1 MASTSSTS
9 SSTGTGSVNF
19 STGLASGIDWSAVTD
34 ALIKADSYPLTKLQN
49 DVSNYTTQKNVFNA
63 LSSSLQTFES
73 KLKAIKDSTS
83 FGGKTTSISDL
94 PSGSVTPFTATIGS
108 GASSGDVKIRVEKLA
123 AAQRVR
129 SNGVSDAYAPLVAD
143 GQISIKS
150 GTNDA
155 ITIDVSSANGN
166 NSLQAI
172 ADTINAADKGVA
184 ASIVSDGTNQ
194 LLVVKST
201 ATGAANALTISD
213 TTNLGLADSAN
224 NLQDAADAVVW
235 VDGIRVTSATNSVSG
250 ALAGVTLNLSATT
263 DAEVTLHVADDVAG
277 TKQSLQDLV
286 DAYNSVNDLF
296 QSQLGSSTALAN
308 STVGGNAVFRSIQT
322 QLQQMLTT
330 GVSGIADGQIST
342 LAELGIQVA
351 DNTGKLEFKTSQFD
365 NIVSQGRYDEV
376 QAVLRSSGSTTD
388 NFATYIYGGSSVK
401 AGTYGIN
408 VTQAARQATAS
419 ATMAAPL
426 AADETLSVALNGGTA
441 VNVSLASGDTA
452 DAVVSKINAALKTAG
467 VSALASNSNGTL
479 SIASNAYGSAQSLTV
494 SSSLDGTG
502 TGFSAA
508 GATATGADVK
518 GTIGGFAA
526 HGSGRDLIG
535 DDGTDVAGLTVR
547 IYATDSM
554 VTQKSGNFG
563 TVGFSAGA
571 VDQFVAQIDGITDP
585 LTGTIHATTTNLD
598 EQIKEANDQIATV
611 QARLDSKREL
621 LTKQFS
627 AAEQAVSQLNQL
639 LASLNAKTSSS

>member
-250 ALAGVTLNLSATT
+250 AMAGVTLNLSATT

-296 QSQLGSSTALAN
+296 QSQ
-308 STVGGNAVFRSIQT
+308 
-322 QLQQMLTT
+322 
-330 GVSGIADGQIST
+330 
-342 LAELGIQVA
+342 
-351 DNTGKLEFKTSQFD
+351 
-365 NIVSQGRYDEV
+365 
-376 QAVLRSSGSTTD
+376 
-388 NFATYIYGGSSVK
+388 
-401 AGTYGIN
+401 
-408 VTQAARQATAS
+408 
-419 ATMAAPL
+419 
-426 AADETLSVALNGGTA
+426 
-441 VNVSLASGDTA
+441 
-452 DAVVSKINAALKTAG
+452 
-467 VSALASNSNGTL
+467 
-479 SIASNAYGSAQSLTV
+479 
-494 SSSLDGTG
+494 
-502 TGFSAA
+502 
-508 GATATGADVK
+508 
-518 GTIGGFAA
+518 
-526 HGSGRDLIG
+526 
-535 DDGTDVAGLTVR
+535 
-547 IYATDSM
+547 
-554 VTQKSGNFG
+554 
-563 TVGFSAGA
+563 
-571 VDQFVAQIDGITDP
+571 
-585 LTGTIHATTTNLD
+585 
-598 EQIKEANDQIATV
+598 
-611 QARLDSKREL
+611 
-621 LTKQFS
+621 
-627 AAEQAVSQLNQL
+627 
-639 LASLNAKTSSS
+639 